1 MPWLQRL
8 EPLLRPFLQ
17 TAFRLTRSL
26 TLGVRGV
33 VVDAEGRV
41 LLVEHSY
48 QSGWRLPGGGVERG
62 ETAEE
67 ALARE
72 LADEAG
78 VKVTGPPRLVS
89 IHSQD
94 RRFKGDHVLVYAVPD
109 WTPCPAKP
117 GFEILAARWFDLAQL
132 PEGIARPHRA
142 RLAEAFEGVAADP
155 YW

>member
-1 MPWLQRL
+1 MI
-8 EPLLRPFLQ
+8 Q

-48 QSGWRLPGGGVERG
+48 QAGWRLPGGGVERG

-78 VKVTGPPRLVS
+78 VQIAGPPRLVS
-89 IHSQD
+89 IHSQH
-94 RRFKGDHVLVYAVPD
+94 RRFKGDHVLVYAVAD
-109 WTPCPAKP
+109 WTPCPPKP
-117 GFEILAARWFDLAQL
+117 GLEIRAARWFDPAAL
-132 PEGIARPHRA
+132 PERVARADRA
-142 RLAEAFEGVAADP
+142 RLAEAFEGRAADP
-155 YW
+155 LW